1 MPGKPK
7 NKCFNLSERNKEIDG
22 KKVQLK
28 DHDNKLNQL
37 VKEIARK
44 DKRLKRLQKK
54 VIHL

>member
-7 NKCFNLSERNKEIDG
+7 NKRFNLSERNKEIDG

-28 DHDNKLNQL
+28 DHDNKLDQL

-44 DKRLKRLQKK
+44 GKRLKRLQKR
-54 VIHL
+54 